1 MTSFLKFISI
11 GIGATIIHVTFAIF
25 FISSKTFDSPI
36 ANAISFL
43 LATSFSYYFN
53 ATWSFQS
60 KPSAL
65 ALKRY
70 LLTCFVGFWMSFG
83 IAQVYENNNLP
94 YHLAI
99 MTIILVLPPMMFLIH
114 KFWTFK

>member
-11 GIGATIIHVTFAIF
+11 GIAATMIHVAIAII
-25 FISSKTFDSPI
+25 FISSETFKSPT

-53 ATWSFQS
+53 AAWSFQS
-60 KPSAL
+60 EPSFL
-65 ALKRY
+65 TLKRY
-70 LLTCFVGFWMSFG
+70 LLTCFIGFWMSFG
-83 IAQVYENNNLP
+83 IAQLYENNNLP
-94 YHLAI
+94 YHFAI
-99 MTIILVLPPMMFLIH
+99 ITIILALPPMMFLIH